1 MIIFGKLQVN
11 KLDETASCIA
21 THQLLL
27 PDDPQMKDNKNYFLE
42 EEGLSLDLFVPR
54 EEALRYFNR
63 DRYEKHLLDYINE
76 QFVFDDEDQMDI
88 FSTIEDNEEEEEK
101 TLESLVCIYKNFTVL
116 IFN

>member
-1 MIIFGKLQVN
+1 
-11 KLDETASCIA
+11 
-21 THQLLL
+21 
-27 PDDPQMKDNKNYFLE
+27 MKDNKNYFLE

-63 DRYEKHLLDYINE
+63 DRYEKHLLDYIND

-101 TLESLVCIYKNFTVL
+101 TLEFSVNIKQKFDSKR
-116 IFN
+116 FSF

>member
-1 MIIFGKLQVN
+1 MQIMNKLPHFSKVN
-11 KLDETASCIA
+11 KLDKTASCIA

-63 DRYEKHLLDYINE
+63 DRYEKHLLDYINN

-88 FSTIEDNEEEEEK
+88 FSTIEDNEEEEEEK
-101 TLESLVCIYKNFTVL
+101 TLESLVCI
-116 IFN
+116 

>member
-1 MIIFGKLQVN
+1 MQIMN
-11 KLDETASCIA
+11 KLPHSLIEKKLDKTASCIA

-63 DRYEKHLLDYINE
+63 DRYEKHLLDYINN

-88 FSTIEDNEEEEEK
+88 FGTIED
-101 TLESLVCIYKNFTVL
+101 LSLIH
-116 IFN
+116 I

>member
-1 MIIFGKLQVN
+1 MDK
-11 KLDETASCIA
+11 TASCIA

-27 PDDPQMKDNKNYFLE
+27 PGDTQMQDNRKYFLE
-42 EEGLSLDLFVPR
+42 EEGLSLDMFVPR

-63 DRYEKHLLDYINE
+63 DRYEKHLLDYINN

-101 TLESLVCIYKNFTVL
+101 KLESSVCISQKVDSK
-116 IFN
+116 